1 MQSFARR
8 AVLAVRW
15 WFGVTYVLTAIG
27 GVIACPIMLVNGNG
41 GGVYMLVG
49 ALIIGWLGWA
59 ILPWH
64 PRRRTSA

>member
-1 MQSFARR
+1 
-8 AVLAVRW
+8 
-15 WFGVTYVLTAIG
+15 VTYVLTAIG